1 MVSILKSLWARLAGA
16 VAGGEGVPTEEP
28 RLDAVEYKGYRI
40 RPAPYAATGG
50 YQTCGIIE
58 KDATEGPAKEHR
70 FVRAETHPGR
80 DEAAAFAIAK
90 GKQIIDQQGER
101 MFGGG

>member
-1 MVSILKSLWARLAGA
+1 MVSILKSLRARLAGA
-16 VAGGEGVPTEEP
+16 GAGTPAEEP

-58 KDATEGPAKEHR
+58 KEASEGPAKEHR
-70 FVRAETHPGR
+70 FVRAETHPSR

>member
-1 MVSILKSLWARLAGA
+1 MVSILKSLWARLAGGRRGA
-16 VAGGEGVPTEEP
+16 TGGEAALGSRE
-28 RLDAVEYKGYRI
+28 DKGYRI

-58 KDATEGPAKEHR
+58 KDASEGPAKEHR
-70 FVRAETHPGR
+70 FVRAETHPSR

-101 MFGGG
+101 MF

>member
-1 MVSILKSLWARLAGA
+1 VVSLKALWGRL
-16 VAGGEGVPTEEP
+16 VGGGGSAPAEAP
-28 RLDAVEYKGYRI
+28 RRDAVEYKGFRI

-50 YQTCGIIE
+50 YQTCGVIE
-58 KDATEGPAKEHR
+58 KDAPDGGVKEHR
-70 FVRAETHPGR
+70 YVRAETHPSE